1 MAAILHGVTAI
12 FGVEDTSVSNCIVQG
27 YTNDGEF
34 NSEATVVDETG
45 LTVTWRGNDRKT
57 QISLDVIVANSAVPV
72 LGASITVEVNAASSY
87 TSGSASTTFTGWVT
101 KISDKGANAGFSALS
116 VTAVGYEGVV

>member
-12 FGVEDTSVSNCIVQG
+12 FACEGSLVPNCLVQG

-34 NSEATVVDETG
+34 NSEATVVDEAG

-57 QISLDVIVANSAVPV
+57 QIIIDIIILSTAVPV
-72 LGASITVEVNAASSY
+72 LGASLTVEVNAASSY
-87 TSGSASTTFTGWVT
+87 TSGTASTTFTGWAT
-101 KISDKGANAGFSALS
+101 KISDKGSNAGFSALS

>member
-12 FGVEDTSVSNCIVQG
+12 FACEDSLVPNCLVQG

-34 NSEATVVDETG
+34 NSEATVVDEAG

-57 QISLDVIVANSAVPV
+57 QISIDVIILSTAVPV
-72 LGASITVEVNAASSY
+72 LGASLTVEVNAASSY

-101 KISDKGANAGFSALS
+101 KISDKGSNAGFSALS